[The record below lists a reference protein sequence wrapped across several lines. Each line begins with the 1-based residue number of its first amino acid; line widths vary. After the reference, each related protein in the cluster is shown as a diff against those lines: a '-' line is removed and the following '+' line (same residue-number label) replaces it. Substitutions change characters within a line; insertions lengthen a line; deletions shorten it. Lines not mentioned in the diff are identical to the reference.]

1 MIVSPDASVVPR
13 TCLCLL
19 NWTKLLKDCPKPEV
33 FSVNTRKPGYLKP
46 LSQGRGTPI
55 LSLLPVA
62 LLGFLYSN
70 CGFSSPFLLHWISQK
85 IFQNSSHNYH
95 GTTVN
100 SLQFP
105 RAQHPLFLKTAVY
118 WPSVTQ
124 LWCDEIWGPQLWVKC
139 LGMLGFRNWPEFILL
154 SVHNNGERG
163 WKLVFLQ
170 VSSTAQAGSY
180 LLRTVKL
187 PNPIQR
193 KVPIVRISQGAGGR
207 DVCLSQLRVLV
218 IFYLLLKLG
227 SGNSGSIS
235 QG

>member
-1 MIVSPDASVVPR
+1 
-13 TCLCLL
+13 
-19 NWTKLLKDCPKPEV
+19 
-33 FSVNTRKPGYLKP
+33 
-46 LSQGRGTPI
+46 
-55 LSLLPVA
+55 
-62 LLGFLYSN
+62 
-70 CGFSSPFLLHWISQK
+70 
-85 IFQNSSHNYH
+85 
-95 GTTVN
+95 
-100 SLQFP
+100 
-105 RAQHPLFLKTAVY
+105 
-118 WPSVTQ
+118 
-124 LWCDEIWGPQLWVKC
+124 
-139 LGMLGFRNWPEFILL
+139 MLGFRNWPEFILL